1 MTEDRHGFTAP
12 ENLLG
17 TWIKSASDFWGS
29 MLQSWPAPGDHRAQT
44 TSASSAFKERSRSR
58 ESFETV
64 LKTWQTLST
73 AAGDSGAFEAATNLG
88 HAMPDVLIKMVRAS
102 WQGFFNL
109 QQQLIEKAGR
119 IGRST
124 QAYSFENL
132 DEDVFKAWTDIY
144 EKEFRQFF
152 NLPQL
157 GLTRFYQEKFN
168 QAADKFNR
176 FQASFGEFMTVFYM
190 PMEKSFKV
198 LQDEVS
204 RLAEMGKLP
213 EDANAFYRLWI
224 KILEGHYMTL
234 YKSPEYLSVM
244 HKTLSALEDFFIARE
259 NITQDMLKGLAIPTQ
274 KDLDELYR
282 EIYHLKKIIRKFEKQ
297 HRADVSDHGTSG

>member
-1 MTEDRHGFTAP
+1 MTDDRNATTSP
-12 ENLLG
+12 ENLLSA
-17 TWIKSASDFWGS
+17 WIKSAADFWGA
-29 MLQSWPAPGDHRAQT
+29 MLQSWPQT
-44 TSASSAFKERSRSR
+44 HTDLAGVASPAADNKEKGGRSR

-64 LKTWQTLST
+64 LKTWQNLSSV
-73 AAGDSGAFEAATNLG
+73 AGDSGAMEAVSNMG
-88 HAMPDVLIKMVRAS
+88 QVMPDVLVKMARAG

-132 DEDVFKAWTDIY
+132 DEDIFKAWTEVY
-144 EKEFRQFF
+144 ENEFRQFF
-152 NLPQL
+152 HLPQL

-168 QAADKFNR
+168 QATDKLNR
-176 FQASFGEFMTVFYM
+176 FQTAFGEFMTVFYM

-198 LQDEVS
+198 LQDEVAKM
-204 RLAEMGKLP
+204 AEVGKLP
-213 EDANAFYRLWI
+213 EDINTYYRLWI

-244 HKTLSALEDFFIARE
+244 HKTLSALEEFFIARDT
-259 NITQDMLKGLAIPTQ
+259 ITHDMLKTLAIPTQ

-282 EIYHLKKIIRKFEKQ
+282 EIYLLKKRIRNFEKQ
-297 HRADVSDHGTSG
+297 